1 MKRRLGISVYPEHST
16 MEKDKEYI
24 DLANR
29 YGFERI
35 FMCMLSVDKPKEE
48 IKKSFTEIISYAN
61 DRGFEVILDIA
72 PNIFDSLG
80 ISYDDLSFFSE
91 LGASGIRLDLGFDG
105 AKEAMLSFN
114 KYGMKIEINMS
125 NDVAYIDNIM
135 TYKPNV
141 PYIYGCHNFYP
152 QKGTALPY
160 DFFVKCSERFKKYG
174 LRTAAFINSQSA
186 KIGPWNIN
194 DGLCTL
200 EDHRTLPVEVQAKQ
214 LFATGLIDDVIIG
227 NAYASED
234 ELRRL
239 SMVNKYQVEL
249 AVEVLDET
257 LEIEKTIIFEEQHHR
272 RGDITHEVVRSTEVR
287 KKYGKYDIEN
297 HDNEVDFHRGDVL
310 IGNNDFG
317 KYKGELQ
324 IALKDCSDNR
334 KNLVGRVRSEEKI
347 LLDFIE
353 PWSKF
358 IFVEYIKDSN
368 S

>member
-16 MEKDKEYI
+16 MDKDKEYI
-24 DLANR
+24 DLAGR

-48 IKKSFTEIISYAN
+48 IAKSFKEIISFAN
-61 DRGFEVILDIA
+61 DKGFEVILDIA
-72 PNIFDSLG
+72 PNIFENLG
-80 ISYDDLSFFSE
+80 ISYDNLSFFAE

-105 AKEAMLSFN
+105 AKEALISFN
-114 KYGMKIEINMS
+114 KYGLKIEINMS

-160 DFFVKCSERFKKYG
+160 DFFMRCSNRFKKFG
-174 LRTAAFINSQSA
+174 LRTAAFINSQEG

-200 EDHRTLPVEVQAKQ
+200 EEHRNLPVEVQAKH
-214 LFATGLIDDVIIG
+214 LYATGVIDDVIIG

-239 SMVNKYQVEL
+239 SEVNKYQLEL
-249 AVEVLDET
+249 SIEVVSKT
-257 LEIEKTIIFEEQHHR
+257 NKTEKTIMFEEQHYR

-287 KKYGKYDIEN
+287 KKYGKHDIPV
-297 HDNEVDFHRGDVL
+297 HDNSTFKRGDVI
-310 IGNNDFG
+310 IGNENFG

-324 IALKDCSDNR
+324 IALMDSCDER
-334 KNLVGRVRSEEKI
+334 KNLVGRVREEEKV

-358 IFVEYIKDSN
+358 KLVEFKK
-368 S
+368 

>member
-1 MKRRLGISVYPEHST
+1 MNRRLGISIYPEHST
-16 MEKDKEYI
+16 MDKDKEYV
-24 DLANR
+24 DLAHK

-35 FMCMLSVDKPKEE
+35 FMCMLSVEKPKDE
-48 IKKSFTEIISYAN
+48 IRREFSEIIGYAKE
-61 DRGFEVILDIA
+61 RGFEVILDIA
-72 PNIFDSLG
+72 PNIFDKLG
-80 ISYDDLSFFSE
+80 ISYDDLSFFNE

-135 TYKPNV
+135 TYKPNT
-141 PYIYGCHNFYP
+141 PFIYGCHNFYP

-160 DFFVKCSERFKKYG
+160 DFFVKCSQRFKKYRV
-174 LRTAAFINSQSA
+174 RTAAFINSQTA
-186 KIGPWNIN
+186 EIGPWNIN

-200 EDHRTLPVEVQAKQ
+200 EDHRSLPVEVQAKH

-227 NAYASED
+227 NAYASEE
-234 ELRRL
+234 ELERL
-239 SMVNKYQVEL
+239 SKVNRYQVEL
-249 AVEVLDET
+249 AVELVDD
-257 LEIEKTIIFEEQHHR
+257 ISDVEKTIMFEEQHYR

-287 KKYGKYDIEN
+287 KKYGKYDIKN
-297 HDNEVDFHRGDVL
+297 HDNDVIFQRGDVL

-324 IALKDCSDNR
+324 IALRACGDNR
-334 KNLVGRVRSEEKI
+334 KNLVGRVREEEKI

-358 IFVEYIKDSN
+358 IFEEYKKGSK